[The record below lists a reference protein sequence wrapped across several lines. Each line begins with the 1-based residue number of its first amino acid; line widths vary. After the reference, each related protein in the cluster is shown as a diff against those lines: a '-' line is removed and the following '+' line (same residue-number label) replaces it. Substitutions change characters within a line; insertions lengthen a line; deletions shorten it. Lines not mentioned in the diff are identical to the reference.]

1 MTTQAETMLRVSHAE
16 AEKKLKSQLAHG
28 EQLLAN
34 RIKPDEDLNRFI
46 EDKRCWEDY
55 NKELLRQL
63 FTTELLAIQF
73 HNSGRPAGG
82 GLFDDIIEAESA
94 DLTERLAFIRS
105 LINRL
110 KLIPERLTSSQSHG
124 ADGNSLS
131 TLHPEIYSKCHTLYK
146 NGSYAEAVEKGFKV
160 VRDKLRNL
168 TTYETGSEAFGK
180 GKLHVKGAA
189 APHVDRDFNEGVKFL
204 TMAIDQFR
212 NEKVHT
218 SDAKIEDPIRALEYL
233 RLSSLAMNLL
243 DNAEVLTQNT
253 P

>member
-1 MTTQAETMLRVSHAE
+1 MTTQAKTFLLVAHAE
-16 AEKKLKSQLAHG
+16 AAKKLNGQVAEG
-28 EQLLAN
+28 EQLLA
-34 RIKPDEDLNRFI
+34 RQIESDESLDHFL
-46 EDKRCWEDY
+46 EDKRCWLDY
-55 NKELLRQL
+55 TKELLRQL
-63 FTTELLAIQF
+63 FTTELLANQF
-73 HNSGRPAGG
+73 HNSGRPPGI
-82 GLFDDIIEAESA
+82 GLFDDIIEAEKA
-94 DLTERLAFIRS
+94 DLTSRLTFIRS
-105 LINRL
+105 LIKRL
-110 KLIPERLTSSQSHG
+110 DLFQEYLTSAQLPDA
-124 ADGNSLS
+124 ADNSLS
-131 TLHPEIYSKCHTLYK
+131 TLHPEVYSKCHTLYQK
-146 NGSYAEAVEKGFKV
+146 GAYAEAAEKGFKV

-180 GKLHVKGAA
+180 GKLHVKGAT

-243 DNAEVLTQNT
+243 DKAETPKQNT

>member
-1 MTTQAETMLRVSHAE
+1 MLTLR
-16 AEKKLKSQLAHG
+16 KKLRAQLAQG
-28 EQLLAN
+28 EQLLA
-34 RIKPDEDLNRFI
+34 RQIEPDEDLDLFI
-46 EDKRCWEDY
+46 EEKRCWGDY
-55 NKELLRQL
+55 SKELLRQL
-63 FTTELLAIQF
+63 FTTELLSIQF
-73 HNSGRPAGG
+73 HNSGRPAGA
-82 GLFDDIIEAESA
+82 GLFDDLLEAEKA
-94 DLTERLAFIRS
+94 DLASRNLLFRS

-110 KLIPERLTSSQSHG
+110 DLIPEILTSTQSPSAAG
-124 ADGNSLS
+124 SNLS
-131 TLHPEIYSKCHTLYK
+131 TLHPEIYSKCHTLYE
-146 NGSYAEAVEKGFKV
+146 NGSYAEAAEKGFKV

-243 DNAEVLTQNT
+243 DNAEVLKQNT